1 MPVLNGPTLQHNYH
15 RSYLNAIFH
24 NSLCLA
30 LLALHVLVRTKGE
43 SGTDEDD
50 CIKAD
55 TQTCGVARRSGRR
68 GHCCNLRFWVSLLKF
83 MDQQLFRIEE
93 GMRIAL
99 LCASDFR
106 LADPQESRGP
116 RHCVQH
122 PQKPQLR
129 LVRQHRAELPLHL

>member
-1 MPVLNGPTLQHNYH
+1 
-15 RSYLNAIFH
+15 
-24 NSLCLA
+24 
-30 LLALHVLVRTKGE
+30 
-43 SGTDEDD
+43 
-50 CIKAD
+50 
-55 TQTCGVARRSGRR
+55 
-68 GHCCNLRFWVSLLKF
+68 